1 MPPTPLSL
9 SPDRTRP
16 GLCRAGA
23 QLRSLLCAAA
33 EGPACW
39 LWGQGSSRA
48 RPGHP
53 TTARGVDV
61 SAHIDPAV
69 QAGQPRAPSE
79 VCPVERELPARLPP
93 ARWLLGWPDMDEWR
107 RDLADEERLCV
118 CGHTRGA
125 HLPEA
130 NQCAGEAQSVLLLCR
145 CTGFQLNA
153 FEVHPA
159 ESSKLS
165 RVVFN
170 GRDITNLLSDGEV
183 YDNDDEFHTWQLR
196 LRLSD
201 DAWEQHVETARQLR
215 RIAEHWPPYVA
226 VIPEGMSAEQWVLK
240 LT

>member
-9 SPDRTRP
+9 SPDRSRP
-16 GLCRAGA
+16 ELCRAGA
-23 QLRSLLCAAA
+23 QLRSLLCAVA
-33 EGPACW
+33 EAPGPF
-39 LWGQGSSRA
+39 
-48 RPGHP
+48 
-53 TTARGVDV
+53 TA
-61 SAHIDPAV
+61 STLA
-69 QAGQPRAPSE
+69 
-79 VCPVERELPARLPP
+79 ARL
-93 ARWLLGWPDMDEWR
+93 AEMDEQR